1 METPKRILTSILFV
15 LLVAISGR
23 AFGQA
28 VTATLVGSVDDT
40 SKAAVVG
47 ATVKLSE
54 QQTGATLT
62 EVTNGSGNY
71 QFTFLPPGIYT
82 VTVTDKSFQTQVTRN
97 IHVAVNTTVRVDAL
111 LQPGTV
117 AQTVTVT
124 GDVASLLQTDR
135 ADVTEQ
141 FAAEQ
146 VQDLPLTNN
155 RNFQGLQSMIPG
167 ITTPQYN
174 HSSFFDAQNSLSFEV
189 NGQSLMANSL
199 QLDGIYDNQRGG
211 LLQVYIPPA
220 AAIQTVDTETS
231 NYAPE
236 FGGAGGAV
244 TNVTMKS
251 GTNQFHG
258 SAYEYNS
265 VSATAARSYF
275 NRTGILPRFTNNYYG
290 ATLGGPI
297 RKDRTFIFGDV
308 LRSSNINSGYYL
320 FTVPTAAFRKGDL
333 RLSPT
338 PIYDPSTG
346 NPNGTGR
353 TQFMSDASDVALGI
367 PIGTPNV
374 IPTTRLAAIPQAIFS
389 LIPLPNVPS
398 AGPTNN
404 FQETVPLIITSTAF
418 DLKLDQNLRASDHF
432 TGRFSREVV
441 NTNQHPAWGAAYQ
454 NSGGPLG
461 GGFEG
466 IGTDT
471 TWVAAGEYTHV
482 FTPDFLTEIRV
493 GANYFNNDQEP
504 SDYGDDTNTSLGIP
518 GFNGGPKLGSDL
530 INSGVATFT
539 INGYSAPLV
548 GYAAFVPSTDPEAN
562 IDLVNN
568 WIKIIKNHS
577 LKFGAEFRATRD
589 DITEGNVL
597 GTRGAYV
604 YANGQTALNGGPA
617 SGYANALASFLLDL
631 PSSGGIDVNVGD
643 ASFRQKMT
651 FAFAQDT
658 WEATRNLTLTY
669 GVRWEYYKPPT
680 PKAKGGFSQY
690 DPATNSLLVSG
701 YGNIPPDLGVRR
713 NYKNFQPRVGFAYR
727 ITPALVVHGGFAIS
741 SMPLLDKFY
750 ASNYPDKQN
759 ISFNSLNSYTPALNN
774 SNQSLTLSQGFP
786 AAVQPV
792 VPADGIIPNAAVNT
806 TWISVNKD
814 YKDPIVMSYNLTIQQ
829 SLGHQW
835 VASIGYVGNEG
846 RHIQGNYNLN
856 AGLVAGA
863 GALGQPEYQTFGR
876 TASTE
881 LLPDGRGS
889 NYNSLQARLGHQ
901 FASGLT
907 WNSSFTY
914 QKAMGFTSTV
924 GGLGG
929 YSFYIDP
936 HRDYA
941 PLSWDT
947 RLTYSEIFVY
957 ELPFGKGKWLVRN
970 GLASQIVGGWQL
982 SSTLG
987 IQSGTPLFF
996 TANSTALNA
1005 PGTTQM
1011 PNLVKPFKKLKG
1023 IGTTNPWF
1031 DTSSFALPGLLPSGV
1046 PAQGNLGK
1054 NVYSG
1059 PGQTQFNATV
1069 SRVFKIRE
1077 GISLQMRMDAINALN
1092 HPVFAN
1098 PSTSMTS
1105 SSFGQVT
1112 ALTGS
1117 VSAGNSAAPARTL
1130 LFAGTL
1136 SF

>member
-1 METPKRILTSILFV
+1 MQIRKTIWAPILFA
-15 LLVAISGR
+15 LLAALSGR

-28 VTATLVGSVDDT
+28 VTATLVGTVQDT

-47 ATVKLSE
+47 AAVTITEL
-54 QQTGATLT
+54 QTGASLT
-62 EVTNGSGNY
+62 QVTNESGNY
-71 QFTFLPPGIYT
+71 EFTFLPPGIYT
-82 VTVTDKSFQTQVTRN
+82 VTASHQNFQTQATKDV
-97 IHVAVNTTVRVDAL
+97 HVPVNTTVRVDVL

-117 AQTVTVT
+117 SETVTVS
-124 GDVASLLQTDR
+124 GDVATLLQTDR

-141 FAAEQ
+141 FSAEQ
-146 VQDLPLTNN
+146 LQDLPLTAN

-199 QLDGIYDNQRGG
+199 QLDGVYDNQRGG

-231 NYAPE
+231 TYAPE
-236 FGGAGGAV
+236 FGSSGGAV

-275 NRTGILPRFTNNYYG
+275 NRTGILPRFTNNYFG
-290 ATLGGPI
+290 GTFGGPI
-297 RKDRTFIFGDV
+297 RKNRTFIFGDV
-308 LRSSNINSGYYL
+308 LRSSNINSSYYL
-320 FTVPTAAFRKGDL
+320 FSVPTAAFRQGDL

-338 PIYDPSTG
+338 PIYDPRTG

-353 TQFMSDASDVALGI
+353 TQFVSDASDLALGI
-367 PIGTPNV
+367 PIGTRNV
-374 IPTTRLAAIPQAIFS
+374 IPTTRLAAVPQAVFT
-389 LIPLPNVPS
+389 LIPLPNVPG

-418 DLKLDQNLRASDHF
+418 DVKLDQDLRASDHF
-432 TGRFSREVV
+432 TGRFSREIV
-441 NTNQHPAWGAAYQ
+441 NTNQHPAWGSAYQ

-482 FTPDFLTEIRV
+482 ITPNFLTEIRV

-504 SDYGDDTNTSLGIP
+504 SDYGQDTNTALGIA
-518 GFNGGPKLGSDL
+518 GFTGGPKLGSQL
-530 INSGVATFT
+530 INSGVAEFT

-548 GYAAFVPSTDPEAN
+548 GYAAFVPSTDPETN

-568 WIKIIKNHS
+568 WIKVFNNHS
-577 LKFGAEFRATRD
+577 LKFGVEFRATRD

-604 YANGQTALNGGPA
+604 YASGQTALNGGPA
-617 SGYANALASFLLDL
+617 SGYANALASFLLDQ

-658 WEATRNLTLTY
+658 WQTTRNLTLTY
-669 GVRWEYYKPPT
+669 GLRWEFYKPPT
-680 PKAKGGFSQY
+680 PKDKGGFSQY
-690 DPATNSLLVSG
+690 DPTTNSLLVSG
-701 YGNIPPDLGVRR
+701 YGNIPPDLGVNR
-713 NYKNFQPRVGFAYR
+713 NFKNFQPRVGFAYR
-727 ITPALVVHGGFAIS
+727 LKPTLVVHGGFAIS

-759 ISFNSLNSYTPALNN
+759 ISFNSLNTYTPAVNN
-774 SNQSLTLSQGFP
+774 SSQPLTLSQGFP

-792 VPADGIIPNAAVNT
+792 VPADGIIPNAAINT
-806 TWISVNKD
+806 TWISANKH
-814 YKDPIVMSYNLTIQQ
+814 YKDPIVMSYNLTVQQ
-829 SLGHQW
+829 SLGHRW
-835 VASIGYVGNEG
+835 VASVGYVGNEG
-846 RHIQGNYNLN
+846 RHIPGNYNLN
-856 AGLVAGA
+856 PGLVAGA
-863 GALGQPEYQTFGR
+863 GALGQPEYLTFGR

-901 FASGLT
+901 FAGGLT
-907 WNSSFTY
+907 WTSSFTY

-929 YSFYIDP
+929 YSFYIDA

-941 PLSWDT
+941 PLSWDN
-947 RLTYSEIFVY
+947 RLTYSQIFVY
-957 ELPFGKGKWLVRN
+957 ELPFGQGKWLVRD
-970 GLASQIVGGWQL
+970 GLASQIVGGWQI

-987 IQSGTPLFF
+987 IQTGTPLFF
-996 TANSTALNA
+996 DASTTALNA

-1011 PNLVKPFKKLKG
+1011 PNLVKPFRKLKG
-1023 IGTTNPWF
+1023 IGTTSPWF
-1031 DTSSFALPGLLPSGV
+1031 DTSSFAVPGLLPSGI

-1054 NVYSG
+1054 DVYSG
-1059 PGQTQFNATV
+1059 PGQVQCNATV
-1069 SRVFKIRE
+1069 SRVFKVRE
-1077 GISLQMRMDAINALN
+1077 ALSLQLRMDAINALN

-1098 PSTSMTS
+1098 PSVDMTS

-1117 VSAGNSAAPARTL
+1117 VTAGNNVAPARTL

-1136 SF
+1136 TF